1 MKKISLLV
9 VLFAVIFN
17 KGFAQDCG
25 CDHVISSDV
34 NYFNGEGVL
43 PGEVICISA
52 GPRSALKIKNVH
64 GSTSDPI
71 IIKNCGGEVIIEG
84 EPALQTLL
92 IGNSYFFHLTGSG
105 DADVP
110 FGIHINGGSEV
121 GLLIND
127 LSHHF
132 EVDQVEIEN
141 VHGVGLQV
149 FDEPRCDLS
158 ANEGVFLL
166 KSIDLTQLN
175 VHHCETGIQIGHP
188 NYLVGQYN
196 DLCDMLYPYSVE
208 DVAISNSSIHS
219 ISPGNGLELYL
230 KQGIVEDNIIDQ
242 ITANGVEIGR
252 GGQISLSSNKI
263 SNTDLY
269 GVVWHGDG
277 HLNVVNSIFY
287 KNGAI
292 GAGAAQL
299 SCYTALGD
307 TYPNSFNF
315 QHNTVLASAAFNVE
329 IENSGSLSST
339 SKIQNNIFCEP
350 TELFLSDE
358 LHAPYLNVGA
368 TALLQ
373 IDHNI
378 YSPTIDAQVFV
389 NAAEENFQ
397 LTHES
402 PGINSGIITGIP
414 LDHLNQLRNLAGAP
428 DAGALEYVPE
438 PISYFDKIPLNG
450 LYVDDF
456 KNILGN
462 PAAETALLEFA
473 KENGFNYLLLYNLSY
488 IHEHTYDLT
497 LPSEAIVLAHFIERA
512 KKNYGI
518 VQVGAVGEKDAS
530 FDKITTFNSFYG
542 DNWFRKIDVLNLEFE
557 FWTSPGSDVF
567 DYYCDNYLSPNG
579 YPCTNAGAYSF
590 YLDELAMIDARAHE
604 IGIIS
609 EIYLGYMSD
618 PQAIELAENTD
629 RILLH
634 HYRTSDVY
642 GDGTSIYNY
651 HTNRIRAIA
660 LSDRMPAVMP
670 IFSSR
675 AYHMGPWLMTHEID
689 EAMETWMY
697 GLLGYTSDDAPGVSD
712 LKISGCQWYRY
723 TSFLDLGIYAMMTPE
738 ETDSE
743 EEEMYR
749 IIANPADETLTIVSL
764 EDAETFNFSYEI
776 YSLQGDLVAKSATQN
791 AIDLT
796 GLSSGMYLIN
806 VLDGEVPVYAT
817 KFVYH

>member
-25 CDHVISSDV
+25 CDHVISSDM
-34 NYFNGEGVL
+34 NYFNAEGVL
-43 PGEVICISA
+43 PGDVICITA
-52 GPRSALKIKNVH
+52 GIRSALKIKNVH
-64 GSTSDPI
+64 GSTSNPI

-84 EPALQTLL
+84 EPAAHTLV
-92 IGNSYFFHLTGSG
+92 IGNSYFFNLTGSG
-105 DADVP
+105 DADVE

-132 EVDQVEIEN
+132 EVDQVEIGN

-166 KSIDLTQLN
+166 KSIELNHLN

-188 NYLVGQYN
+188 NYVIGQYN
-196 DLCDMLYPYSVE
+196 EFCDVLYPYSVE
-208 DVAISNSSIHS
+208 EVVISNSSVVS
-219 ISPGNGLELYL
+219 ISPGNGIELYL
-230 KQGIVEDNIIDQ
+230 KQGVLKNNYIDQ
-242 ITANGVEIGR
+242 ITANGVAIGR
-252 GGQISLSSNKI
+252 GGQVNLIANKI

-269 GVVWHGDG
+269 GLTWMGDG
-277 HLNVVNSIFY
+277 KLDVSNSIFY
-287 KNGAI
+287 KNGAT

-307 TYPNSFNF
+307 AYTNIFNF

-329 IENSGSLSST
+329 IENASSISAL

-350 TELFLSDE
+350 TDLLLSDE
-358 LHAPYLNVGA
+358 LYSPYINVGA
-368 TALLQ
+368 SALLH
-373 IDHNI
+373 IDHNS
-378 YSPTIDAQVFV
+378 YSPSISEQVFV
-389 NAAEENFQ
+389 NVAEENFQ

-402 PGINSGIITGIP
+402 PGINVGVLTGIP
-414 LDHLNQLRNLAGAP
+414 LDRINQLRNLGGAP
-428 DAGALEYVPE
+428 DAGAFEYVPE
-438 PISYFDKIPLNG
+438 PIAYFDKIPLNG

-462 PAAETALLEFA
+462 PAAEIALLEFA
-473 KENGFNYLLLYNLSY
+473 KENGFNYLLLYNLAY
-488 IHEHTYDLT
+488 IHEHTFDLT
-497 LPSEAIVLAHFIERA
+497 IPSEAIVLANFIERA

-530 FDKITTFNSFYG
+530 FNKISTFNSFYG
-542 DNWFRKIDVLNLEFE
+542 DNWFRKFDVLNLEFE
-557 FWTSPGSDVF
+557 FWTSPGSAVF
-567 DYYCDNYLSPNG
+567 EYYCETYLSPGG

-590 YLDELAMIDARAHE
+590 YLDELALIDARAHGM
-604 IGIIS
+604 GIIS

-618 PQAIELAENTD
+618 PQAIELAETTD

-675 AYHMGPWLMTHEID
+675 AYHMGPWLMSHEID
-689 EAMETWMY
+689 EAMNTWMY
-697 GLLGYTSDDAPGVSD
+697 GLMGYTFDDAPGVSD

-723 TSFLDLGIYAMMTPE
+723 TSFLDLGIFGMMAPE

-749 IIANPADETLTIVSL
+749 IVTNPADETLTIVSL
-764 EDAETFNFSYEI
+764 EDVETLNLSYEI

-796 GLSSGMYLIN
+796 GLSSGMYVLN
-806 VLDGEVPVYAT
+806 VLDREVPVYAT
-817 KFVYH
+817 KFVHH

>member
-9 VLFAVIFN
+9 VFYSVIFN

-25 CDHVISSDV
+25 CDHVISPDV

-43 PGEVICISA
+43 PGEVICITA
-52 GPRSALKIKNVH
+52 GTRSALKIKNVH

-71 IIKNCGGEVIIEG
+71 ILKNCGGEVIIEG
-84 EPALQTLL
+84 EPAAQTLL
-92 IGNSYFFHLTGSG
+92 IGNSYFFNLTGSG

-110 FGIHINGGSEV
+110 FGIHIDGGSEV

-132 EVDQVEIEN
+132 EVDQVQIEN

-166 KSIDLTQLN
+166 KSIDLIQLN
-175 VHHCETGIQIGHP
+175 IHHCETGIQIGHP

-196 DLCDMLYPYSVE
+196 DFCGMLYPYSLE
-208 DVAISNSSIHS
+208 DVVISNSSINS

-230 KQGIVEDNIIDQ
+230 KQGIVEDNLIDQ
-242 ITANGVEIGR
+242 ITANGIEIGR
-252 GGQISLSSNKI
+252 GGQVSLSSNRI

-269 GVVWHGDG
+269 GVVWHGYG

-287 KNGAI
+287 KNGAT

-299 SCYTALGD
+299 SCYMAMGD

-315 QHNTVLASAAFNVE
+315 QHNTVLSSAAFNLE
-329 IENSGSLSST
+329 IENSGSLSAV

-350 TELFLSDE
+350 VDLFLSDE
-358 LHAPYLNVGA
+358 LYAPYVNVGA
-368 TALLQ
+368 SALLQ

-378 YSPTIDAQVFV
+378 YSPAIEAQVFV
-389 NAAEENFQ
+389 NAGEENFQ

-402 PGINSGIITGIP
+402 PGINSGTLTGIE

-428 DAGALEYVPE
+428 DAGAFEYVPE
-438 PISYFDKIPLNG
+438 PITYFDRIPLNG

-473 KENGFNYLLLYNLSY
+473 KENGFNYLLLYNLAY

-542 DNWFRKIDVLNLEFE
+542 DNWFRKFDVLNLEFE
-557 FWTSPGSDVF
+557 FWTSPESAVF
-567 DYYCDNYLSPNG
+567 DYYCESYLMPGG
-579 YPCTNAGAYSF
+579 YACTNAGAYSF
-590 YLDELAMIDARAHE
+590 YLDELAMIDARAQE
-604 IGIIS
+604 LGIIS
-609 EIYLGYMSD
+609 EIYLGYISD
-618 PQAIELAENTD
+618 HQAIELAENTD

-651 HTNRIRAIA
+651 HTYRIRAIA

-689 EAMETWMY
+689 EAMETWMH
-697 GLLGYTSDDAPGVSD
+697 GLIGYTSDDAPGVSD

-723 TSFLDLGIYAMMTPE
+723 TSFLDLGIYAMMAPE

-743 EEEMYR
+743 EEEIYR
-749 IIANPADETLTIVSL
+749 IISNPADETLTIVSL
-764 EDAETFNFSYEI
+764 EDIETLNLSYEI

-796 GLSSGMYLIN
+796 GLYSGMY
-806 VLDGEVPVYAT
+806 VLDGDVPVYAA

>member
-1 MKKISLLV
+1 M
-9 VLFAVIFN
+9 A
-17 KGFAQDCG
+17 
-25 CDHVISSDV
+25 
-34 NYFNGEGVL
+34 
-43 PGEVICISA
+43 
-52 GPRSALKIKNVH
+52 
-64 GSTSDPI
+64 
-71 IIKNCGGEVIIEG
+71 
-84 EPALQTLL
+84 
-92 IGNSYFFHLTGSG
+92 
-105 DADVP
+105 
-110 FGIHINGGSEV
+110 
-121 GLLIND
+121 
-127 LSHHF
+127 
-132 EVDQVEIEN
+132 
-141 VHGVGLQV
+141 
-149 FDEPRCDLS
+149 
-158 ANEGVFLL
+158 
-166 KSIDLTQLN
+166 
-175 VHHCETGIQIGHP
+175 
-188 NYLVGQYN
+188 
-196 DLCDMLYPYSVE
+196 M
-208 DVAISNSSIHS
+208 
-219 ISPGNGLELYL
+219 
-230 KQGIVEDNIIDQ
+230 
-242 ITANGVEIGR
+242 
-252 GGQISLSSNKI
+252 
-263 SNTDLY
+263 
-269 GVVWHGDG
+269 
-277 HLNVVNSIFY
+277 
-287 KNGAI
+287 
-292 GAGAAQL
+292 
-299 SCYTALGD
+299 GD

-315 QHNTVLASAAFNVE
+315 QHNTVLASAAFNLE
-329 IENSGSLSST
+329 IENSGSLSAV

-350 TELFLSDE
+350 VDLFLSDE
-358 LHAPYLNVGA
+358 LYAPYVNVGA
-368 TALLQ
+368 SALLQ

-378 YSPTIDAQVFV
+378 YSPAIEAQIFV
-389 NAAEENFQ
+389 NAGEENFQ
-397 LTHES
+397 LTTES
-402 PGINSGIITGIP
+402 PGINSGTLTGIEW
-414 LDHLNQLRNLAGAP
+414 DHLNQLRNLAGAP
-428 DAGALEYVPE
+428 DAGAFEYVPE
-438 PISYFDKIPLNG
+438 PISYFDRIPLNG

-473 KENGFNYLLLYNLSY
+473 KENGFNYLLLYNLAY

-542 DNWFRKIDVLNLEFE
+542 DNWFRKFDVLNLEFE
-557 FWTSPGSDVF
+557 FWTSPESAVF
-567 DYYCDNYLSPNG
+567 DYYCESYLMPGG

-604 IGIIS
+604 LGIIS

-651 HTNRIRAIA
+651 HTYRIRAIA

-689 EAMETWMY
+689 EAMETWMH
-697 GLLGYTSDDAPGVSD
+697 GLMGYTSDDAPGVSD
-712 LKISGCQWYRY
+712 LKISGCQWYCY
-723 TSFLDLGIYAMMTPE
+723 TSFLDLGIYAMIAPE

-749 IIANPADETLTIVSL
+749 IIANPADEILTIVSL
-764 EDAETFNFSYEI
+764 EDIETLNLSYEI

-796 GLSSGMYLIN
+796 GLSSGMYVLN
-806 VLDGEVPVYAT
+806 VLDGDVPVYAA